1 METNFA
7 ALICFLPALI
17 IAVQV
22 TVAHMRYAGA
32 QSAEATGQKPI
43 EAKMP
48 TPEEEAMMPDYMP
61 EPREPFPLLL
71 MRLGLEMVIV
81 TENENEE

>member
-1 METNFA
+1 METNFTA
-7 ALICFLPALI
+7 FLCLLPALWVTI
-17 IAVQV
+17 HLIVTYSKDRKRHAEEIAEPKWIP
-22 TVAHMRYAGA
+22 AR
-32 QSAEATGQKPI
+32 
-43 EAKMP
+43 MP

-61 EPREPFPLLL
+61 EPKEPFPLLL